1 MWNLFVAVLF
11 LSVGTLGLVR
21 RDRSV
26 ALNLEAYRRWPM
38 LRRIPIV
45 GRGHA
50 SERFQRR
57 LIMFDAVFL
66 IAMSGVYLIAWV
78 VSR

>member
-11 LSVGTLGLVR
+11 LSVGTLGLMR
-21 RDRSV
+21 RDRFV